1 MARGQQGRSQTWET
15 GDSLLNHIE
24 LIRRQ
29 INLSMD
35 DPETRSLA
43 VAIVSGAFDRFVD
56 QATKQVVPAV
66 PYHGRYY
73 RGAVDWSAA
82 KRFCEAR
89 DDMCELTQLWNF
101 VVLNVR
107 YLQDAAGQDTYQTLR
122 ATLEAGG
129 GDCDDACI
137 ALASLAGAVG
147 YRSIARVISVRG
159 DTWDHIY
166 PVIKTRR
173 GWMALDITE
182 KGKRPGWEFS
192 SPAAKQDFW
201 LVK

>member
-1 MARGQQGRSQTWET
+1 MARGSQGRSQTWET
-15 GDSLLNHIE
+15 GDSLVNHIE

-29 INLSMD
+29 VEISMA

-43 VAIVSGAFDRFVD
+43 VAIVSGAFDRVQVGPGSFV
-56 QATKQVVPAV
+56 PGV

-73 RGAVDWSAA
+73 RGAADWASAQTL
-82 KRFCEAR
+82 CEQR

-101 VVLNVR
+101 GVLNVR
-107 YLQDAAGQDTYQTLR
+107 YLQDAAGEDTYQTLR

-129 GDCDDACI
+129 GDCDDFCI
-137 ALASLAGAVG
+137 LFGSLAGAIG
-147 YRSIARVISVRG
+147 YRSIARVISVHG

-173 GWMALDITE
+173 GGWVALDATE
-182 KGKRPGWEFS
+182 KGKRAGWEFS
-192 SPAAKQDFW
+192 SPAARQDFW